1 MLGKPAK
8 LRMKSGPSFL
18 LCLFVGSL
26 GLGFLSFL
34 VGFVGPMIFM
44 PASNQ
49 GPLIGIF
56 ITGPLGFLIGGLV
69 GIIYWV
75 GKNK

>member
-1 MLGKPAK
+1 MKSG
-8 LRMKSGPSFL
+8 MKSGPSFL
-18 LCLFVGSL
+18 LCLFAGSL

-44 PASNQ
+44 PTSNQ

-56 ITGPLGFLIGGLV
+56 ITGPLGLLIGGLV
-69 GIIYWV
+69 GIIYWA
-75 GKNK
+75 GINK

>member
-1 MLGKPAK
+1 
-8 LRMKSGPSFL
+8 MKSGMKSNPSFL
-18 LCLFVGSL
+18 LCLFAGSL
-26 GLGFLSFL
+26 GLGLLSFL

-44 PASNQ
+44 PNSNQ

-56 ITGPLGFLIGGLV
+56 ITGPLGFLVGGLA

-75 GKNK
+75 GKKK